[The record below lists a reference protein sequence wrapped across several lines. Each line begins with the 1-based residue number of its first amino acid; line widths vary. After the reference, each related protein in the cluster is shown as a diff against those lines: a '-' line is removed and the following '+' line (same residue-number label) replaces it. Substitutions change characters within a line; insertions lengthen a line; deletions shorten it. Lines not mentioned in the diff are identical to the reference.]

1 FSTDCAPSLITAYRE
16 AVSLT
21 KTSSRGQYLSPH
33 MTLAEADY
41 RYSLTEKWGI
51 AAFAGIAGLYGDD
64 TVDGDDRLFPAG
76 GAGIFYQLNDEKMV
90 VRADFAIGK
99 DGNRGFYLKFGQ
111 PF

>member
-1 FSTDCAPSLITAYRE
+1 MVVMSFIDRTKKLQKFTGDIYY
-16 AVSLT
+16 VS
-21 KTSSRGQYLSPH
+21 
-33 MTLAEADY
+33 
-41 RYSLTEKWGI
+41 
-51 AAFAGIAGLYGDD
+51 GLNGDD
-64 TVDGDDRLFPAG
+64 TKDGSDRLFPAG